1 MMDEPLAED
10 REFAM
15 LEASQISTLNAV
27 ERMGATLS
35 LFGILL
41 IFITFAY
48 SKRLRTIPNTF
59 IFFASLANVGACMA
73 CLIAY
78 DGIQAMGRDRNA
90 ALCQAQG
97 FMFEWYVRGLLVD
110 GVELGHTVSLHVC

>member
-1 MMDEPLAED
+1 MDIPLAED
-10 REFAM
+10 RQFAM
-15 LEASQISTLNAV
+15 LDPGQISTLNAV

-41 IFITFAY
+41 IFITFALF
-48 SKRLRTIPNTF
+48 KRLRTIPNTF
-59 IFFASLANVGACMA
+59 IFFASLANVGACVA

-78 DGIQAMGRDRNA
+78 DGIQALNVNKNA

-97 FMFEWYVRGLLVD
+97 FMFEWYVVGTRSIVRPGAKQTD
-110 GVELGHTVSLHVC
+110 ASAC

>member
-1 MMDEPLAED
+1 MDVPLAED

-15 LEASQISTLNAV
+15 LDEEQIDTLNAV

-35 LFGILL
+35 LFGISL
-41 IFITFAY
+41 IFITFALFR
-48 SKRLRTIPNTF
+48 RLRTIPNTF
-59 IFFASLANVGACMA
+59 IFFASVANIGACVA

-78 DGIQAMGRDRNA
+78 DGIRAMHLDRQS

-97 FMFEWYVRGLLVD
+97 FLFEWFVLVLCLQR
-110 GVELGHTVSLHVC
+110 VPILRRRLPCH

>member
-1 MMDEPLAED
+1 MDVPLAED

-15 LEASQISTLNAV
+15 LDPSQINTLNAV

-41 IFITFAY
+41 IFITFAIFR
-48 SKRLRTIPNTF
+48 RLRTIPNTF
-59 IFFASLANVGACMA
+59 IFFASVANIGACIA

-78 DGIQAMGRDRNA
+78 DGIQAMHLDRQS

-97 FMFEWYVRGLLVD
+97 FMFEWYVLFSVRVNL
-110 GVELGHTVSLHVC
+110 EATAYAFHCS

>member
-1 MMDEPLAED
+1 MDVPLAED

-15 LEASQISTLNAV
+15 LDPSQINTLNAV

-35 LFGILL
+35 LFGIIL
-41 IFITFAY
+41 IFITFAIFR
-48 SKRLRTIPNTF
+48 RLRTIPNTF
-59 IFFASLANVGACMA
+59 IFFASVANIGACVA

-78 DGIQAMGRDRNA
+78 DGIRAMHRDRQS

-97 FMFEWYVRGLLVD
+97 FMFEWFVVLSQVRVKFQAQRM
-110 GVELGHTVSLHVC
+110 